1 MWKFDL
7 TSSANTTLT
16 VPMFTSQVAQ
26 DSSTKTYRQPITGG
40 MTAATGPSGGVML
53 YFGTGSFSFTSDKDD
68 KAQQAL
74 YAVNDLSGKTVT
86 STVTAA
92 NLVPYTAA
100 AATAGVDER
109 KITAGTAPANARGW
123 MIQLPAGNGER
134 AVGNPILVLSLIH
147 I

>member
-1 MWKFDL
+1 GAVWKFDL

-16 VPMFTSQVAQ
+16 VPMFTSQAAQ
-26 DSSTKTYRQPITGG
+26 DSSGKTYRQPITGG

-68 KAQQAL
+68 KSQQAL

-100 AATAGVDER
+100 AATSSDLAFIAACG
-109 KITAGTAPANARGW
+109 
-123 MIQLPAGNGER
+123 
-134 AVGNPILVLSLIH
+134 
-147 I
+147 